1 MDENEKKLNNLINKI
16 ETCPNCK
23 AVVNGDK
30 FCHNCGKKL
39 VGTED
44 SENRYDNPPPP
55 PPPIEN
61 RTSPFMVFIAILS
74 IATAIIV
81 VGYLLN
87 NINKEYDDNMKWLND
102 TIEESEK
109 YRFNCPNCQK
119 YLAVTKENMT
129 QDIFDDNVYTYR
141 CPNCNRTLRINTL
154 NDQVTLT
161 DIKY

>member
-1 MDENEKKLNNLINKI
+1 M
-16 ETCPNCK
+16 
-23 AVVNGDK
+23 NGDK

-39 VGTED
+39 VEAKD

>member
-1 MDENEKKLNNLINKI
+1 MYENEKKLNNLINKI

-39 VGTED
+39 VGAKD
-44 SENRYDNPPPP
+44 SENRYDNP

-81 VGYLLN
+81 IGYLLNIN
-87 NINKEYDDNMKWLND
+87 NINKEYDDTMKWLND

-109 YRFNCPNCQK
+109 YRSNCPNC
-119 YLAVTKENMT
+119 
-129 QDIFDDNVYTYR
+129 I
-141 CPNCNRTLRINTL
+141 RTLHINTL